1 MVSKKAAKAA
11 KAASPPGL
19 QASQGFQAKQK
30 QVPQKVKQLPQMS
43 VGSRQSAF
51 MDMLLHPEDLTKNSL
66 PPVSMPARA
75 VAFGMFQEELLS
87 TDANGNAGIII
98 QPTAVNFYNVPTIT
112 APGLISQSA
121 SWFNAGEAASFQ
133 ANYSAYVPLVM
144 EVQAVWTGSTLNTS
158 GRFYGIVGPDA
169 IASMPMQ
176 NFPQEI
182 FGCESLASNGISCTW
197 YSTDA
202 VWDTPNLTSSSSTPS
217 NWYQCQI
224 CIGITGAPV
233 SVVNAISVQVW
244 WHVAAMPHQGICGLC
259 PTLSLPD
266 PSAAMASRLMNTLET
281 GISKSAMALNERIKH
296 RKKFK
301 GVLKDVLIHGGK
313 ALGTIF
319 PALSGGMEAAGLLAA
334 LIA

>member
-11 KAASPPGL
+11 KVASPPGL

-30 QVPQKVKQLPQMS
+30 QVPQKVKQMPQMS

-87 TDANGNAGIII
+87 TDANGNAGIIV
-98 QPTAVNFYNVPTIT
+98 QPTAVNFYNAPTIT
-112 APGLISQSA
+112 AAGAMTQSA
-121 SWFNAGEAASFQ
+121 SWFNMGEYASFA
-133 ANYSAYVPLVM
+133 ANYNTYVPLVM

-158 GRFYGIVGPDA
+158 GRFYGIVGPGQLTSA
-169 IASMPMQ
+169 PMQ

-197 YSTDA
+197 YSTDS
-202 VWDTPNLTSSSSTPS
+202 VWDSPISTASGSTPS
-217 NWYQCQI
+217 QWYNCQI
-224 CIGITGAPV
+224 AIGITGAPV
-233 SVVNAISVQVW
+233 SVTNAISVQIW
-244 WHVAAMPHQGICGLC
+244 WHVAAMPNMGICGLC
-259 PTLSLPD
+259 PTLALPD
-266 PSAAMASRLMNTLET
+266 PSAAVASRLMSSLET
-281 GISKSAMALNERIKH
+281 GISKSAMALNERLKH

-313 ALGTIF
+313 AIGTIF

>member
-11 KAASPPGL
+11 KVASPPGL

-30 QVPQKVKQLPQMS
+30 QVPQKVKQMPQMS

-87 TDANGNAGIII
+87 TDANGNAGIIV
-98 QPTAVNFYNVPTIT
+98 QPTAYNFYNLPTISS
-112 APGLISQSA
+112 AGLMTQA
-121 SWFNAGEAASFQ
+121 GTWANAGEAASFS
-133 ANYSAYVPLVM
+133 ANYNAYVPLVM

-169 IASMPMQ
+169 ILATPMQ

-182 FGCESLASNGISCTW
+182 FGCEALASNGISCTW

-202 VWDTPNLTSSSSTPS
+202 VWDSPNLTSSNTTPA
-217 NWYQCQI
+217 NWYNCNI

-233 SVVNAISVQVW
+233 SVTNAISVQVW

-259 PTLSLPD
+259 PTLCLPD
-266 PSAAMASRLMNTLET
+266 PSAAVASRLMSSLET
-281 GISKSAMALNERIKH
+281 GISKSAMALNERLKH

-313 ALGTIF
+313 AIGTIF
-319 PALSGGMEAAGLLAA
+319 PALSSGMEAAGLLAA